1 MNMIKSLAANASSVE
16 VVEVLN
22 RDGCV
27 IVESLADPQLCAL
40 LAEELAPFLA
50 ARKDEPPINAPY
62 GYEDF
67 LPAKTGRIVGVIAK
81 SRAYRTLVTHP
92 MIMAVCDA
100 MLLPN
105 CATYQLC
112 TTAVLVPGPGSK
124 AQALHREDQLW
135 NLPSPHP
142 VLEVAAMWAISDF
155 TRENGATH
163 LVPGSNLW
171 WDDRTPRED
180 EIAQAEMGRGS
191 VLLWTDHVLHGAGAN
206 RSDAPRFGA
215 AAAYILGWLRQEENQ
230 YLAVPPELA
239 RTLPEKLQKLVGY
252 QLNGG
257 LGFAGEL
264 GRDPIEMLRA

>member
-1 MNMIKSLAANASSVE
+1 MIQSLLSTATSAE
-16 VVEVLN
+16 VAEVLS

-27 IVESLADPQLCAL
+27 VVKSLADFRMCDQV
-40 LAEELAPFLA
+40 EKELTPFLD

-67 LPAKTGRIVGVIAK
+67 LPVKTRRIVGVIAK
-81 SRAYRTLVTHP
+81 SRAYRVLVTHP
-92 MIMAVCDA
+92 LIMGVCDA

-105 CATYQLC
+105 CASYQLC
-112 TTAVLVPGPGSK
+112 TTAALVPDPGSK

-135 NLPSPHP
+135 NLAAPHP
-142 VLEVAAMWAISDF
+142 VLQVATMWAISDF
-155 TRENGATH
+155 TIENGATH

-180 EIAQAEMGRGS
+180 ETIQAEMERGS
-191 VLLWTDHVLHGAGAN
+191 LLLWTDHVLHGAGAN
-206 RSDAPRFGA
+206 RSRASRFGVG
-215 AAAYILGWLRQEENQ
+215 AAYILGWLRQEENQ

-239 RTLPEKLQKLVGY
+239 RTLPENLQKLVGY

-257 LGFAGEL
+257 LGFTGEL
-264 GRDPIEMLRA
+264 GKDPIEMLRA

>member
-1 MNMIKSLAANASSVE
+1 MIQTLSVNASPAE
-16 VVEVLN
+16 VVDVLH

-27 IVESLADPQLCAL
+27 VVKSLAESKVCDL
-40 LAEELAPFLA
+40 LEKELAPYLA
-50 ARKDEPPINAPY
+50 AKRDEPPNNAPY
-62 GYEDF
+62 GDEDF
-67 LPAKTGRIVGVIAK
+67 LPAKTRRIVGVIAK

-92 MIMAVCDA
+92 VIMAVCDA

-105 CATYQLC
+105 SASYQLC
-112 TTAVLVPGPGSK
+112 TTAALVPDPGSK

-142 VLEVAAMWAISDF
+142 VLEVATMWAISGF
-155 TRENGATH
+155 TIENGATH

-171 WDDRTPRED
+171 WDDRAARAD
-180 EIAQAEMGRGS
+180 EIIPAVMERGS
-191 VLLWTDHVLHGAGAN
+191 LLLWTDHVLHGAGAN
-206 RSDAPRFGA
+206 RSNAPRFGA
-215 AAAYILGWLRQEENQ
+215 GAAYILGWLRQEENQ

-239 RTLPEKLQKLVGY
+239 RTLPENLQKLVGY

-264 GRDPIEMLRA
+264 GQDPIEMLRP